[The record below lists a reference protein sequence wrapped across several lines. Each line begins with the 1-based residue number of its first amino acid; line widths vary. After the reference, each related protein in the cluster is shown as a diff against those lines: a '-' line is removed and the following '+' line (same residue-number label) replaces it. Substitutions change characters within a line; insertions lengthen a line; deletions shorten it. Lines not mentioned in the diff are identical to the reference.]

1 MPLLLVGSAVV
12 STQRQQVGVDA
23 GVVGDQQHRE
33 EIIGRDEDQLE
44 ALLPNVVFQPFEGRH
59 KVGMSIVGL
68 TEEVSG
74 DAATGGFFYFAHGI
88 SGFDNDE
95 FADVGQSLF
104 R

>member
-12 STQRQQVGVDA
+12 STQGQQVGVDA

-44 ALLPNVVFQPFEGRH
+44 ALLPNVVFQPIEGRH

-74 DAATGGFFYFAHGI
+74 DAAAGGFFYFAHGI
-88 SGFDNDE
+88 SGFYNYE
-95 FADVGQSLF
+95 FANVGQGLF